1 VRVHEGW
8 LGSATLAVLAACGF
22 DTGGIGSGTATLGPD
37 GSEDAGTETASSAS
51 ASASA
56 ASNDATGP
64 TDATDPGDSV
74 DSTVTAVD
82 SGDASGSTS
91 ASTDDGGT
99 TGGGAMVHHLM
110 STDQSACNEP
120 LWCFV
125 DDVWNEYGDPIYGQQ
140 CFTSPVAPPF
150 ELISV
155 HYIVA
160 DVAPELLGFQL
171 EVHSRDET
179 GPTGTIAFEQK
190 SAADATPGHHEH
202 VFATPVQI
210 VESQFCVGFATPYVG
225 LAAALG
231 MAVDIGT
238 SVSDVSFIRLEGP
251 TGCAIPL
258 WSDVIDDR
266 DPIPSG
272 NWCIDVQ
279 IREIR

>member
-1 VRVHEGW
+1 
-8 LGSATLAVLAACGF
+8 VLAACGF
-22 DTGGIGSGTATLGPD
+22 ETGGIGSGSASV
-37 GSEDAGTETASSAS
+37 GSHGGDDAGSETASNESAS
-51 ASASA
+51 ASAGS
-56 ASNDATGP
+56 SDA
-64 TDATDPGDSV
+64 TDATSPTDPSDSV

-82 SGDASGSTS
+82 SGDATS
-91 ASTDDGGT
+91 SSSATTDDDGT
-99 TGGGAMVHHLM
+99 TTSGGAMVHHLM
-110 STDQSACNEP
+110 PTTQSACNEP

-125 DDVWNEYGDPIYGQQ
+125 GDVWNEYGDPTYGQQ

-160 DVAPELLGFQL
+160 DVAPELTGFQL
-171 EVHSRDET
+171 EVHSRDES
-179 GPTGTIAFEQK
+179 GPTDTIAFEQK
-190 SAADATPGHHEH
+190 TAADATPGNHEH

-210 VESQFCVGFATPYVG
+210 VDSQFCVGFAAPSLG
-225 LAAALG
+225 LAGALG

-279 IREIR
+279 IREIP